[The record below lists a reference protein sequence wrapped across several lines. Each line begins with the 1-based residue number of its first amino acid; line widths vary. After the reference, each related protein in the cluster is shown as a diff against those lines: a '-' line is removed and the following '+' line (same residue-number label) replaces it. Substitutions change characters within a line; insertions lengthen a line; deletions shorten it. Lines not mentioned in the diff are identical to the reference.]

1 MVVFYNC
8 LILYDKQLKF
18 NWLNLIE
25 NFRYFITIMSKIFRP
40 LVFYIGLR
48 YVYGQKTDGFG
59 RFVSWLS
66 MIGIMLGSIG
76 LIVVLS
82 VMNGLEDQ
90 MQNSILKFFPQAQ
103 ITTKTGRINTTV
115 IDSKQFENIPGVER
129 ITPVIT
135 SDVVLQSQQSI
146 TVSTL
151 MGITAEDHDP
161 IENYVYTG
169 SIDSLQAG
177 SYNVILG
184 QTLANQLGVLVGDK
198 IRLMVTDASQI
209 TPVGRIPSQ
218 RLFTI
223 SGLFSVNHDINQAL
237 IYINQS
243 DAKNLLRYPANNISG
258 WRLFLTH
265 PLEIASVTDRSLPD
279 DLVFTDWRAKRGELF
294 QAIKMEKNVM
304 GLLIS
309 LIVIVAAFN
318 IITSLSLLVMEKQGE
333 VAILKTQGLSRFK
346 IMLIFIIQG
355 ASSGVIGTL
364 LGSAIGL
371 LLASY
376 LNELMSVLGLSFA
389 GIELPSLVEPSQI
402 VFIIF
407 GLLMLSLISTLYPA
421 YRAANIQPAEALRYE

>member
-1 MVVFYNC
+1 
-8 LILYDKQLKF
+8 
-18 NWLNLIE
+18 
-25 NFRYFITIMSKIFRP
+25 MSYTFMSRIFHP

-48 YVYGQKTDGFG
+48 YVYGQKSDGFG

-66 MIGIMLGSIG
+66 MIGIMLGSLG

-90 MQNSILKFFPQAQ
+90 MQGNILKFLPQAQ
-103 ITTKTGRINTTV
+103 ITSSQGRIDPNIIASDQFNK
-115 IDSKQFENIPGVER
+115 IDGVKHVA
-129 ITPVIT
+129 PLVT
-135 SDVVLQSQQSI
+135 SDVVLQSEQSI

-151 MGITAEDHDP
+151 MGINPEGEDP
-161 IENYVYTG
+161 ISDYIYNG
-169 SIDSLQAG
+169 SISDLQAG
-177 SYNVILG
+177 QYNIIIG
-184 QTLANQLGVLVGDK
+184 QSLAEQLGVAVGDK

-218 RLFTI
+218 RLFRI
-223 SGLFSVNHDINQAL
+223 SGIFSVNHDINQAL
-237 IYINQS
+237 VYVNQS
-243 DAKNLLRYPANNISG
+243 DARNLLRYPSNTITS
-258 WRLFLTH
+258 WRLFLDQ
-265 PLEIASVTDRSLPD
+265 PLNIGTVTATPLPD
-279 DLVFTDWRAKRGELF
+279 GLIYKDWREKRGELF

-333 VAILKTQGLSRFK
+333 VAILKTQGLSRCK

-364 LGSAIGL
+364 LGSVLGL
-371 LLASY
+371 LLAFN
-376 LNELMSVLGLSFA
+376 LNDIMQVLGLSFA
-389 GIELPSLVEPSQI
+389 GIQLPSLVESTQI
-402 VFIIF
+402 VFIII
-407 GLLMLSLISTLYPA
+407 GLLMLSLISTIYPA

>member
-1 MVVFYNC
+1 M
-8 LILYDKQLKF
+8 
-18 NWLNLIE
+18 
-25 NFRYFITIMSKIFRP
+25 FRP

-103 ITTKTGRINTTV
+103 ITSNQGRIDPNV
-115 IDSKQFENIPGVER
+115 ILSSPFEKITGVNR
-129 ITPVIT
+129 ITPLVT
-135 SDVVLQSQQSI
+135 SDVVLQSEQSI

-151 MGITAEDHDP
+151 MGVKPEDEDP
-161 IENYVYTG
+161 ISDYIYMG
-169 SIDSLQAG
+169 SISDLQAG
-177 SYNVILG
+177 QYNVILG
-184 QTLANQLGVLVGDK
+184 QTLANQLGVTIGDK

-218 RLFTI
+218 RLFNVV
-223 SGLFSVNHDINQAL
+223 GLFSVNHDINQSL
-237 IYINQS
+237 IYVNQS
-243 DAKNLLRYPANNISG
+243 DARNLLRYPANMITS
-258 WRLFLTH
+258 WRLFLDK
-265 PLEIASVTDRSLPD
+265 PLDIASVTNTALPEG
-279 DLVFTDWRAKRGELF
+279 LVFNDWRAKRGELF

-346 IMLIFIIQG
+346 IMFIFIIQG
-355 ASSGVIGTL
+355 ASSGIIGTL
-364 LGSAIGL
+364 LGSVLGL
-371 LLASY
+371 LLAVN
-376 LNELMSVLGLSFA
+376 LNEIMQALGLSLA
-389 GIELPSLVEPSQI
+389 GILLPSLVEPSQI
-402 VFIIF
+402 ILIII
-407 GLLMLSLISTLYPA
+407 GLLMLSLISTIYPA

>member
-1 MVVFYNC
+1 
-8 LILYDKQLKF
+8 
-18 NWLNLIE
+18 
-25 NFRYFITIMSKIFRP
+25 MSYTFMSRIFHP

-48 YVYGQKTDGFG
+48 YVYGQKSDGFG

-66 MIGIMLGSIG
+66 MIGIMLGSLG

-90 MQNSILKFFPQAQ
+90 MQGNILKFLPQAQ
-103 ITTKTGRINTTV
+103 ITSSQGRIDPNIIV
-115 IDSKQFENIPGVER
+115 SDQFNKIDGVKHVA
-129 ITPVIT
+129 PLVT
-135 SDVVLQSQQSI
+135 SDVVLQSEQSI

-151 MGITAEDHDP
+151 MGINPEDEDP
-161 IENYVYTG
+161 ISDYIYNG
-169 SIDSLQAG
+169 SISDLQAG
-177 SYNVILG
+177 QYNIIIG
-184 QTLANQLGVLVGDK
+184 QSLAEQLGVAVGDK

-218 RLFTI
+218 RLFRI
-223 SGLFSVNHDINQAL
+223 SGIFSVNHDINQAL
-237 IYINQS
+237 VYVNQS
-243 DAKNLLRYPANNISG
+243 DARNLLRYPSNTITS
-258 WRLFLTH
+258 WRLFLDQ
-265 PLEIASVTDRSLPD
+265 PLNIGTVTATPLPD
-279 DLVFTDWRAKRGELF
+279 GLIYKDWREKRGELF

-333 VAILKTQGLSRFK
+333 VAILKTQGLSRCK

-364 LGSAIGL
+364 LGSVLGL
-371 LLASY
+371 LLAFN
-376 LNELMSVLGLSFA
+376 LNDIMQVLGLSFA
-389 GIELPSLVEPSQI
+389 GIQLPSLVESTQI
-402 VFIIF
+402 VFIII
-407 GLLMLSLISTLYPA
+407 GLLMLSLISTIYPA

>member
-1 MVVFYNC
+1 
-8 LILYDKQLKF
+8 
-18 NWLNLIE
+18 
-25 NFRYFITIMSKIFRP
+25 MSRIFHP

-48 YVYGQKTDGFG
+48 YVYGQKSDGFG

-66 MIGIMLGSIG
+66 MIGIMLGSLG

-90 MQNSILKFFPQAQ
+90 MQGNILKFLPQAQ
-103 ITTKTGRINTTV
+103 ITSSQGRIDPNIIV
-115 IDSKQFENIPGVER
+115 SDQFNKIDGVKHVA
-129 ITPVIT
+129 PLVT
-135 SDVVLQSQQSI
+135 SDVVLQSEQSI

-151 MGITAEDHDP
+151 MGINPEDEDP
-161 IENYVYTG
+161 ISDYIYNG
-169 SIDSLQAG
+169 SISDLQAG
-177 SYNVILG
+177 QYNIIIG
-184 QTLANQLGVLVGDK
+184 QSLAEQLGVAVGDK

-218 RLFTI
+218 RLFRI
-223 SGLFSVNHDINQAL
+223 SGIFSVNHDINQAL
-237 IYINQS
+237 VYVNQS
-243 DAKNLLRYPANNISG
+243 DARNLLRYPSNTITS
-258 WRLFLTH
+258 WRLFLDQ
-265 PLEIASVTDRSLPD
+265 PLNIGTVTATPLPD
-279 DLVFTDWRAKRGELF
+279 GLIYKDWREKRGELF

-333 VAILKTQGLSRFK
+333 VAILKTQGLSRCK

-364 LGSAIGL
+364 LGSVLGL
-371 LLASY
+371 LLAFN
-376 LNELMSVLGLSFA
+376 LNDIMQVLGLSFA
-389 GIELPSLVEPSQI
+389 GIQLPSLVESTQI
-402 VFIIF
+402 VFIII
-407 GLLMLSLISTLYPA
+407 GLLMLSLISTIYPA

>member
-1 MVVFYNC
+1 M
-8 LILYDKQLKF
+8 
-18 NWLNLIE
+18 
-25 NFRYFITIMSKIFRP
+25 FRP

-82 VMNGLEDQ
+82 VMNGLENQ

-103 ITTKTGRINTTV
+103 ITSTQGRIDPNLTPSTLFNS
-115 IDSKQFENIPGVER
+115 IKGVNR
-129 ITPVIT
+129 ITPLVTGDVI
-135 SDVVLQSQQSI
+135 LQSEQSI

-151 MGITAEDHDP
+151 MGITAEDEDP
-161 IENYVYTG
+161 INDYIYSG
-169 SIDSLQAG
+169 SIADLQAG
-177 SYNVILG
+177 QYNVILG
-184 QTLANQLGVLVGDK
+184 QTLANQLGVTVGDK

-218 RLFTI
+218 RLFNI
-223 SGLFSVNHDINQAL
+223 VGLFSVNHDINQAL

-243 DAKNLLRYPANNISG
+243 DARNLLRYPANMITS
-258 WRLFLTH
+258 WRLFLDN
-265 PLEIASVTDRSLPD
+265 PLNIAAVTNTPLPD
-279 DLVFTDWRAKRGELF
+279 GLIFNDWRAKRGELF

-355 ASSGVIGTL
+355 ASSGVMGTL
-364 LGSAIGL
+364 LGSIIGL
-371 LLASY
+371 ILALN
-376 LNELMSVLGLSFA
+376 LNELMQVLGLSFA

-402 VFIIF
+402 IFIII
-407 GLLMLSLISTLYPA
+407 GLLMLSLISTIYPA

>member
-1 MVVFYNC
+1 
-8 LILYDKQLKF
+8 
-18 NWLNLIE
+18 
-25 NFRYFITIMSKIFRP
+25 MSKIFRP

-82 VMNGLEDQ
+82 VMNGLENQ

-103 ITTKTGRINTTV
+103 ITSTQGRIDPNLTPSTLFNS
-115 IDSKQFENIPGVER
+115 IKGVNR
-129 ITPVIT
+129 ITPLVTGDVI
-135 SDVVLQSQQSI
+135 LQSEQSI
-146 TVSTL
+146 NVSTL
-151 MGITAEDHDP
+151 MGITAEDEDP
-161 IENYVYTG
+161 INDYIYSG
-169 SIDSLQAG
+169 SIADLQAG
-177 SYNVILG
+177 QYNVILG
-184 QTLANQLGVLVGDK
+184 QTLANQLGVTVGDK

-218 RLFTI
+218 RLFNI
-223 SGLFSVNHDINQAL
+223 VGLFSVNHDINQAL

-243 DAKNLLRYPANNISG
+243 DARNLLRYPANMITS
-258 WRLFLTH
+258 WRLFLDN
-265 PLEIASVTDRSLPD
+265 PLNIAAVTNTPLPD
-279 DLVFTDWRAKRGELF
+279 DLIFNDWRAKRGELF

-309 LIVIVAAFN
+309 LIVLVAAFN

-355 ASSGVIGTL
+355 ASSGVMGTL
-364 LGSAIGL
+364 LGSIIGL
-371 LLASY
+371 MLALN
-376 LNELMSVLGLSFA
+376 LNELMQVLGLSFA

-402 VFIIF
+402 IFIII
-407 GLLMLSLISTLYPA
+407 GLLMLSLISTIYPA

>member
-1 MVVFYNC
+1 
-8 LILYDKQLKF
+8 
-18 NWLNLIE
+18 
-25 NFRYFITIMSKIFRP
+25 MSKIFRP

-82 VMNGLEDQ
+82 VMNGLENQ

-103 ITTKTGRINTTV
+103 ITSTQGRIDPNLTPSTLFNS
-115 IDSKQFENIPGVER
+115 IKGVNR
-129 ITPVIT
+129 ITPLVTGDVI
-135 SDVVLQSQQSI
+135 LQSEQSI

-151 MGITAEDHDP
+151 MGITAEDEDP
-161 IENYVYTG
+161 INDYIYSG
-169 SIDSLQAG
+169 SIADLQAG
-177 SYNVILG
+177 QYNVILG
-184 QTLANQLGVLVGDK
+184 QTLANQLGVTVGDK

-218 RLFTI
+218 RLFNI
-223 SGLFSVNHDINQAL
+223 VGLFSVNHDINQAL

-243 DAKNLLRYPANNISG
+243 DARNLLRYPANMITS
-258 WRLFLTH
+258 WRLFLDN
-265 PLEIASVTDRSLPD
+265 PLNIAVVTNTPLPD
-279 DLVFTDWRAKRGELF
+279 GLIFNDWRAKRGELF

-355 ASSGVIGTL
+355 ASSGVMGTL
-364 LGSAIGL
+364 LGSIIGL
-371 LLASY
+371 LLALN
-376 LNELMSVLGLSFA
+376 LNELMQVLGLSFA

-402 VFIIF
+402 IFIII
-407 GLLMLSLISTLYPA
+407 GLLMLSLISTIYPA

>member
-1 MVVFYNC
+1 
-8 LILYDKQLKF
+8 
-18 NWLNLIE
+18 
-25 NFRYFITIMSKIFRP
+25 MSKIFRP

-48 YVYGQKTDGFG
+48 YVYGQKSDGFG

-66 MIGIMLGSIG
+66 MIGIMLGSLG

-90 MQNSILKFFPQAQ
+90 MQGNILKFLPQAQ
-103 ITTKTGRINTTV
+103 ITTPQGK
-115 IDSKQFENIPGVER
+115 IDFNAIPADRFVNIKGVNR
-129 ITPVIT
+129 VAPLVT
-135 SDVVLQSQQSI
+135 SDVVLQSEQSI

-151 MGITAEDHDP
+151 MGINPEDQDP
-161 IENYVYTG
+161 INDYIYSG
-169 SIDSLQAG
+169 AISDLQAG
-177 SYNVILG
+177 QYNIIIG
-184 QTLANQLGVLVGDK
+184 QSLAEQLGVTIGDQ

-218 RLFTI
+218 RLFKI
-223 SGLFSVNHDINQAL
+223 SGIFAVNHDINQAL
-237 IYINQS
+237 VYVNQS
-243 DAKNLLRYPANNISG
+243 DARNLLRYPSNTITS
-258 WRLFLTH
+258 WRLFLDQ
-265 PLEIASVTDRSLPD
+265 PLDIGTVTSTPLPD
-279 DLVFTDWRAKRGELF
+279 GLIYKDWREKRGELF

-355 ASSGVIGTL
+355 ASSGIIGTI
-364 LGSAIGL
+364 LGSILGL
-371 LLASY
+371 LLAFN
-376 LNELMSVLGLSFA
+376 LNAIMQVLGLSLA
-389 GIELPSLVEPSQI
+389 GIRLPTLVDPSQI
-402 VFIIF
+402 VFIII
-407 GLLMLSLISTLYPA
+407 GLLMLSLISTIYPA

>member
-1 MVVFYNC
+1 
-8 LILYDKQLKF
+8 
-18 NWLNLIE
+18 
-25 NFRYFITIMSKIFRP
+25 MSYTFMSRIFHP

-48 YVYGQKTDGFG
+48 YVYGQKSDGFG

-66 MIGIMLGSIG
+66 MIGIMLGSLG

-90 MQNSILKFFPQAQ
+90 MQGNILKFLPQAQ
-103 ITTKTGRINTTV
+103 ITSSQGRIDPNIIV
-115 IDSKQFENIPGVER
+115 SDQFNKIDGVKHVA
-129 ITPVIT
+129 PLVT
-135 SDVVLQSQQSI
+135 SDVVLQSEQSI

-151 MGITAEDHDP
+151 MGINPEDQDP
-161 IENYVYTG
+161 ISDYIYNG
-169 SIDSLQAG
+169 SISDLQAG
-177 SYNVILG
+177 QYNIIIG
-184 QTLANQLGVLVGDK
+184 QSLAEQLGVAVGDK

-218 RLFTI
+218 RLFRI
-223 SGLFSVNHDINQAL
+223 SGIFSVNHDINQAL
-237 IYINQS
+237 VYVNQS
-243 DAKNLLRYPANNISG
+243 DARNLLRYPSNTITS
-258 WRLFLTH
+258 WRLFLDQ
-265 PLEIASVTDRSLPD
+265 PLNIGTVTATPLPD
-279 DLVFTDWRAKRGELF
+279 GLIYKDWREKRGELF

-333 VAILKTQGLSRFK
+333 VAILKTQGLSRCK

-364 LGSAIGL
+364 LGSVLGL
-371 LLASY
+371 LLAFN
-376 LNELMSVLGLSFA
+376 LNDIMQVLGLSFA
-389 GIELPSLVEPSQI
+389 GIQLPSLVESTQI
-402 VFIIF
+402 VFIII
-407 GLLMLSLISTLYPA
+407 GLLMLSLISTIYPA